1 MAAVK
6 PIRAPAVAPR
16 DAVAQP
22 LRPVIVIGSRW
33 TPDYAIR
40 LDRAAGV
47 FEEVN
52 SQMLRESERLV
63 QRATLAPVI
72 NPESLQRIEAA
83 RVARSPKVARAVE
96 YRVVT
101 NGASQ

>member
-6 PIRAPAVAPR
+6 PIRTPAVAPR

-22 LRPVIVIGSRW
+22 ARPAVVIGSRW

-40 LDRAAGV
+40 LDRAAGA

-63 QRATLAPVI
+63 QRALLALVI
-72 NPESLQRIEAA
+72 DPESLQRIESA
-83 RVARSPKVARAVE
+83 RVARSPKPARVVE